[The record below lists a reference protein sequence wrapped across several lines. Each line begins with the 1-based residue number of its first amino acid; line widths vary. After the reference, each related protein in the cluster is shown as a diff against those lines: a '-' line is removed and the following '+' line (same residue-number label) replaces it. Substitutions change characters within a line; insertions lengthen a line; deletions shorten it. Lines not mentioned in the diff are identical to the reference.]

1 MTLTRLA
8 DGTCLNVSDSF
19 LEMLGLRRED
29 VVGRKVVELGVWVSL
44 DEREKIVAEIKSGRP
59 VINRQVEILS
69 KEGGVRICIFFAHQ
83 VEFDGAKCMLSEAI
97 DVTEL
102 KETEKKLKESEKR
115 FESLLGHA
123 PIGIQGY
130 GIDGT
135 VFYWNGAS
143 ERIYGYKAEEAL
155 GKKLGDLIIPPEI
168 KPLYESGLAKAAG
181 LTESGEYLPAGDVSL
196 LRKDGSRVVVH
207 SIHTVVCTNGM
218 PPMLFCMDIDLSE
231 RIEMERELRESEAQL
246 GAFFENSVFAVAN
259 HEIVLGED
267 GRPIDYIFLKANKAF
282 EEHTGLER
290 SKILGRRV
298 KEVLPGIEASE
309 FISAYGRVAMT
320 GEPITLDM
328 YSEPLKRHYIV
339 SAFQT
344 GSNRFATIFHDV
356 TERRKSDDIL
366 KAKMA
371 ESEQLNRFM
380 MGREMR
386 VIELKREI
394 NEILKQFGQ
403 PPRYNV

>member
-8 DGTCLNVSDSF
+8 DGTCLNISDSF
-19 LEMLGLRRED
+19 LEMLGLRREE
-29 VVGRKVVELGVWVSL
+29 VVGRKVAELGVWVSL

-59 VINRQVEILS
+59 VSGRQVEILS
-69 KEGGVRICIFFAHQ
+69 KDGVTRICIFFARQ
-83 VEFDGAKCMLSEAI
+83 VDFDGAKCMLSEAI

-115 FESLLGHA
+115 IEVLLENV

-130 GIDGT
+130 GVDGT

-155 GKKLGDLIIPPEI
+155 GKNLGDLIIPPEI
-168 KPLYESGLAKAAG
+168 KPLFESGLATAAG
-181 LTESGEYLPAGDVSL
+181 ITESGEYLPAGDVSL

-207 SIHTVVCTNGM
+207 SIHTVVCASGK
-218 PPMLFCMDIDLSE
+218 PPTLFCMDIDLSD
-231 RIEMERELRESEAQL
+231 RIKMEGELRESEAQL
-246 GAFFENSVFAVAN
+246 GAFFENSVFAVAD
-259 HEIVLGED
+259 HELVLGED
-267 GRPIDYIFLKANKAF
+267 GRPMDYIFIKANKAF

-290 SKILGRRV
+290 SKVLGKRV
-298 KEVLPGIEASE
+298 TEVLPGIEASK
-309 FISAYGRVAMT
+309 FISVYGKVAMT
-320 GEPITLDM
+320 GEPVTLDM
-328 YSEPLKRHYIV
+328 YSEPLKRHYII

-344 GSNRFATIFHDV
+344 GLNRFATIFHDV

-366 KAKMA
+366 KAKVA
-371 ESEQLNRFM
+371 ESERLNRFM

-386 VIELKREI
+386 LIELKREI

-403 PPRYNV
+403 PPRYTV